1 MSVSSSAASYT
12 LNVGAVGVV
21 GSFMG
26 MPLDAMILGAVAG
39 AVIHGLSGA
48 TTRSHGLVT
57 IITSTLLAGAF
68 SPTIVGWLIHDLN
81 FGNPES
87 EASMLKPLVPVVIGA
102 CWPWLAPMVHQG
114 AKQVFDAL
122 VGRIV
127 KLVEFFGGT
136 K

>member
-1 MSVSSSAASYT
+1 MPVSSSAASYT

-39 AVIHGLSGA
+39 AVIHGLTGA
-48 TTRSHGLVT
+48 GTRSQGIVT

-68 SPTIVGWLIHDLN
+68 SPPIVGWLIHNLE

-87 EASMLKPLVPVVIGA
+87 ESSMLKPLVSVLIGA

-114 AKQVFDAL
+114 AKQVFDAV